1 MTGAAKR
8 LAARVDGGEARALVG
23 IALPMA
29 GVGLVNMGMSI
40 TDTVMIGWLGTTELA
55 AGAVVSDLYSIVFYM
70 TSGVLLA
77 LGPMIA
83 EAIGAGRDADVRRTV
98 RQGLVAASI
107 VAAPAALAVLN
118 TDLVLRAFGVGEN
131 IIAMGRGYAEMSALT
146 IAAMLFVAV
155 WRNVFAA
162 CGQPRVFLVATLL
175 ALPLNA
181 GLNGVLMYGWGPVP
195 AFGLTGAGMA
205 SAAVA
210 GCLALGLGAFAAVSP
225 AMRRYDLFRRIW
237 RVDAVKLRELFRIGL
252 PIGFSSLA
260 EYGIW
265 LISTVTVSLFGADV
279 LAAHA
284 VALRMAGVAYSVPVS
299 LSQAASIRVGHAVGK
314 GDGAALRRSVS
325 TAMTV
330 GVAGT
335 AALTL
340 VLIALRHVIPLAFL
354 SGSAAASGEVS
365 TLASVLLVL
374 LGVVIFAD
382 GPLAIAVG
390 VLRGLK
396 DTRAPLVMAVAG
408 YWVVGVP
415 LGLMLGFSVGWG
427 AVGIWAG
434 ILAGIA
440 TTGVLSCVRL
450 RGCLTGAAKKPVVNL
465 APAAYQASTAG

>member
-1 MTGAAKR
+1 MIRAAKR
-8 LAARVDGGEARALVG
+8 FMPCIDGGETRALVG
-23 IALPMA
+23 LALPMA

-98 RQGLVAASI
+98 RQGLVAAAI
-107 VAAPAALAVLN
+107 VAGPAALAVLN
-118 TDLVLRAFGVGEN
+118 TDLVLRAFGVQEG

-146 IAAMLFVAV
+146 IVAMLFVAV

-162 CGQPRVFLVATLL
+162 CGHPRVFLVATLL

-181 GLNGVLMYGWGPVP
+181 VLNGLLMYGWGPVP

-205 SAAVA
+205 SAGVA
-210 GCLALGLGAFAAVSP
+210 GCLAFGLGTFAATNPS
-225 AMRRYDLFRRIW
+225 MRRYDLFRRIW
-237 RVDAVKLRELFRIGL
+237 RVDVAKLRDLFRVGL

-265 LISTVTVSLFGADV
+265 LISTVTVSVFGAEV

-299 LSQAASIRVGHAVGK
+299 LSQAVSIRVGYAVGK
-314 GDGAALRRSVS
+314 GDESALRRSVA
-325 TAMTV
+325 TAMAV
-330 GVAGT
+330 GIAGT
-335 AALTL
+335 SVLLA
-340 VLIALRHVIPLAFL
+340 VLIALRNVIPLAFL
-354 SGSAAASGEVS
+354 SESVAQAGQVSALAA
-365 TLASVLLVL
+365 VLLVV
-374 LGVVIFAD
+374 LGVVILAD

-396 DTRAPLVMAVAG
+396 DTRAPLAIALLG
-408 YWVVGVP
+408 YWVVGAPV
-415 LGLMLGFSVGWG
+415 GLALGFSLDWG
-427 AVGIWAG
+427 AVGIWGG
-434 ILAGIA
+434 ILTGIA
-440 TTGVLSCVRL
+440 VTGILSCGRVYGRFAGG
-450 RGCLTGAAKKPVVNL
+450 RSGTSATL
-465 APAAYQASTAG
+465 APA